1 MPSGSY
7 TAPAMSGRVQA
18 TGPQRWA
25 VAALCLLFAL
35 QVLPLFSYR
44 WVEDESW
51 YSSTAYTLYREGN
64 IRNGIFYEGDIE
76 SKADTRPIAMPATL
90 AAAFWGLGVGP
101 AQARIP
107 EFLACLAT
115 IPIAFWLGRL
125 LGSTEAGLLAAL
137 LVSVD
142 NVVFL
147 AARTVRPEAFVTFFG
162 ALAVLL
168 YFLSRERD
176 SVGLAVLSGISLGL
190 SFNYHVVGCGIA
202 LSLGLL
208 LLYEFRF
215 RIWRS
220 KRAWALVLASMAT
233 LIPFVLWL
241 FHDPVR
247 LEAFRLLYGR
257 GSKIP
262 FLALLH
268 GEGIRYADFLG
279 VGNQRLQFLPF
290 PVPLRLHIGLLI
302 AASLAVLAWKQ
313 RKLFWTVL
321 MLIVPSLLIWPQT
334 GNPTVR
340 YFAIIAPYLA
350 LAVGLAWMVLRQTR
364 WRAIFAV
371 CCAVVVLTQIAGNLL
386 VLRQART
393 ANYASVT
400 RSLRNIIPADAH
412 VYGAITFFL
421 ALHDRTYYSWHRTP
435 LDYAVQK
442 LGVNYLILN
451 DRVLLHG
458 SGYGEDDWREIRET
472 ANAFVR
478 TGADL
483 VGRVPDPFY
492 GDLEIYRVR
501 R

>member
-1 MPSGSY
+1 M
-7 TAPAMSGRVQA
+7 
-18 TGPQRWA
+18 TGIHLQPRWV
-25 VAALCLLFAL
+25 VAILCLIFAL
-35 QVLPLFSYR
+35 QVLPLFGYR

-51 YSSTAYTLYREGN
+51 YSSTGYTLYREGN
-64 IRNGIFYEGDIE
+64 IRNGIFCELDIE
-76 SKADTRPIAMPATL
+76 SKADTRPIAMPVTL
-90 AAAFWGLGVGP
+90 ASTFATLGVGP
-101 AQARIP
+101 KQARIP

-125 LGSTEAGLLAAL
+125 LVSNEAGLLAAL

-168 YFLSRERD
+168 YFLSRERE
-176 SVGLAVLSGISLGL
+176 SVGLAALSGVALGL
-190 SFNYHVVGCGIA
+190 SFNYHVVGFGVA

-215 RIWRS
+215 RILRA
-220 KRAWALVLASMAT
+220 KRAWALVLASVAT
-233 LIPFVLWL
+233 LVPFAVWL
-241 FHDPVR
+241 FRDPVR

-262 FLALLH
+262 FVTLLH

-279 VGNQRLQFLPF
+279 IGNQRLSFLPF
-290 PVPLRLHIGLLI
+290 PVPLRLHIALLI
-302 AASLAVLAWKQ
+302 AASLTVLAW
-313 RKLFWTVL
+313 RRPKLFWTVV
-321 MLIVPSLLIWPQT
+321 MLTVPSLFTWPQT

-340 YFAIIAPYLA
+340 YFAIIAPYFA
-350 LAVGLAWMVLRQTR
+350 LAVGAAWVELRKTR
-364 WRAIFAV
+364 WKPAFAAW
-371 CCAVVVLTQIAGNLL
+371 CAVVVLSQIGGNLL

-393 ANYASVT
+393 ANYPAVT
-400 RSLRNIIPADAH
+400 RSLRAIIPADAH
-412 VYGAITFFL
+412 VYGAITFFVS
-421 ALHDRTYYSWHRTP
+421 LHDRPYYSWHRTP
-435 LDYAVQK
+435 LSFAIQK
-442 LGVNYLILN
+442 LGVNYMILN

-458 SGYGEDDWREIRET
+458 SGYGDDDWREIRET
-472 ANAFVR
+472 ADAFVR
-478 TGADL
+478 TNADL
-483 VGRVPDPFY
+483 VGRVPDAFY

>member
-1 MPSGSY
+1 
-7 TAPAMSGRVQA
+7 MSRIQ
-18 TGPQRWA
+18 PRWA
-25 VAALCLLFAL
+25 VAILCLLFAL

-64 IRNGIFYEGDIE
+64 IRNGIFCELDIE
-76 SKADTRPIAMPATL
+76 SKADTRPLAMPVTL
-90 AAAFWGLGVGP
+90 AATFQTLGVGP
-101 AQARIP
+101 TQARIP
-107 EFLACLAT
+107 EFLACLLT
-115 IPIAFWLGRL
+115 VPIAFWLGRL
-125 LGSTEAGLLAAL
+125 LVSPTAGLLAAL

-142 NVVFL
+142 NVIFL

-162 ALAVLL
+162 ALSVLL

-176 SVGLAVLSGISLGL
+176 SVPLAALSGVSLGL
-190 SFNYHVVGCGIA
+190 SFNYHVVGFGVA

-215 RIWRS
+215 RVLLS
-220 KRAWALVLASMAT
+220 KRAWALVLASIAT
-233 LIPFVLWL
+233 LIPFAVWL
-241 FHDPVR
+241 FHDPIR

-262 FLALLH
+262 FFTLLH
-268 GEGIRYADFLG
+268 GEGIRYADYLG
-279 VGNQRLQFLPF
+279 IGNQRLSFLPF
-290 PVPLRLHIGLLI
+290 PLPFRLHIVLLML
-302 AASLAVLAWKQ
+302 ASLAVLAWKR
-313 RKLFWTVL
+313 RKLFWPIL
-321 MLIVPSLLIWPQT
+321 LLIVPSMLTWPQT
-334 GNPTVR
+334 ANPTVR
-340 YFAIIAPYLA
+340 YLAIVAPYLA
-350 LAVGLAWMVLRQTR
+350 LAVGVAWMELRKTR
-364 WRAIFAV
+364 WRPAFAIWV
-371 CCAVVVLTQIAGNLL
+371 AVVVLSEIAGNFL

-400 RSLRNIIPADAH
+400 RSLRAIIPADAH
-412 VYGAITFFL
+412 VYAAITFFL
-421 ALHDRTYYSWHRTP
+421 ALHDRPFYSWHRTP
-435 LDYAVQK
+435 LDFAIHN
-442 LGVNYLILN
+442 LGVNYMILN

-458 SGYGEDDWREIRET
+458 SGYGEDDWSRIRET

-483 VGRVPDPFY
+483 VGKVPDPFY